1 MYMKRFFPWWFF
13 VVVLP
18 VCCTA
23 QATNSNK
30 VDMRNAA
37 LRFLQGLSTLQK
49 AQAQFS
55 FADEE
60 RYHWNYVPTERK
72 GLPIKDLNNAQY
84 QTAMEMLHSALSDT
98 GYAKTRAIIELENV
112 LKEVE
117 NRSAADHYRD
127 PGKYY
132 VSVFGDPQSDSVW
145 GWRFEGHH
153 VAFNF
158 TAGERGLV
166 SGTPG
171 FLGANPAVVQAGP
184 QKGKE
189 VLKEETKRGFALLHS
204 LDEEQRKKAVLSL
217 TAPSEIMT
225 ANSRKAMIEKPQGIL
240 YSELNKDQQ
249 ALLLQLLHLYVNRYK
264 QPLATAMMKEIEAA
278 GLATLRFAWAGSEQ
292 PGLGHPHYYRIQGP
306 TLIIEYDNTQ
316 NNANHVHT
324 VVRDLTNDFGD
335 QLLEHYH
342 HTQH

>member
-1 MYMKRFFPWWFF
+1 MSMKRAFLLSFF
-13 VVVLP
+13 VSFLL
-18 VCCTA
+18 VCCKA
-23 QATNSNK
+23 QTTGSNN

-37 LRFLQGLSTLQK
+37 LRFLQELSTTQK
-49 AQAQFS
+49 TQALFS

-60 RYHWNYVPTERK
+60 RYRWNYVPTERK
-72 GLPIKDLNNAQY
+72 GIPLKNLNNAQY
-84 QTAMEMLHSALSDT
+84 QLAMEMLRSALSDT
-98 GYAKTRAIIELENV
+98 GYAKTRAIIDLENI

-117 NRSAADHYRD
+117 NRSADDHYRD
-127 PGKYY
+127 PGKYC
-132 VSVFGDPQSDSVW
+132 VSLFGNPQTDSVW

-158 TAGERGLV
+158 TAAEKGLV

-171 FLGANPAVVQAGP
+171 FLGANPAVVQTGL

-204 LDEEQRKKAVLSL
+204 LDEEQRKKTILSP
-217 TAPSEIMT
+217 TTPGEIIT

-240 YSELNKDQQ
+240 YSELNSDQQ
-249 ALLLQLLHLYVNRYK
+249 SLLLQLLRLYINRYK
-264 QPLATAMMKEIEAA
+264 QPIAAMMMKEIEAA
-278 GLATLRFAWAGSEQ
+278 GLVTLRFAWAGAEQ

-324 VVRDLTNDFGD
+324 VIRDLKNDFGD
-335 QLLEHYH
+335 QLLDHYRH
-342 HTQH
+342 NRH